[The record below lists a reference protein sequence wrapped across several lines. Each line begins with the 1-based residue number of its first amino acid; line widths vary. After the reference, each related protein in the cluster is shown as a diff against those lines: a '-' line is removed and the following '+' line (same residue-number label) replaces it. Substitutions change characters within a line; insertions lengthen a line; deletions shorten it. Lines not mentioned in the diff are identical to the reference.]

1 MPEADV
7 LYSDLVFD
15 NSQRNGGRDG
25 ASSAPESH
33 YASVKVAKTQSKS
46 QRDTGAKPAR
56 FMLTLE
62 RAALATLSVLLVLAL
77 VALSYLS
84 YQNVQTTKK
93 LQNLKGEHEALKASW
108 SERPNGVCWKCDY
121 GWELYGESCYRFSI
135 INSTWEESKTLCG
148 YRNSHLVKI
157 DSLNEQRFL
166 ETILRDKM
174 AFQED
179 KFWIGLTDSSREGQ
193 WLWADGS
200 PLNVSLTFWG
210 HGEPDNWLGEDSK
223 VGEDC
228 VRMGEKDG
236 AHDLR
241 CWFDKACDAKHKYIC
256 ETAAQ
261 RGRQSCN
268 CF

>member
-25 ASSAPESH
+25 ASSAPESQ

-46 QRDTGAKPAR
+46 QRD
-56 FMLTLE
+56 
-62 RAALATLSVLLVLAL
+62 
-77 VALSYLS
+77 
-84 YQNVQTTKK
+84 
-93 LQNLKGEHEALKASW
+93 
-108 SERPNGVCWKCDY
+108 GVCWKCSY
-121 GWELYGESCYRFSI
+121 GWELYGKSCYKFSI
-135 INSTWEESKTLCG
+135 TNSTWEVSKKFCR
-148 YRNSHLVKI
+148 YQNSDLVKI
-157 DSLNEQRFL
+157 DSLDEQRFL
-166 ETILRDKM
+166 ESKLRDKM

-179 KFWIGLTDSSREGQ
+179 KFWIGLTDSSLEGQ
-193 WLWADGS
+193 WLWVDGS

-210 HGEPDNWLGEDSK
+210 RGEPDNWSGEDGK

-241 CWFDKACDAKHKYIC
+241 CWFDKACNAKHKCIC

-261 RGRQSCN
+261 RGQQSCTY
-268 CF
+268 F

>member
-25 ASSAPESH
+25 ASSAPESQ

-56 FMLTLE
+56 SKLTLE

-77 VALSYLS
+77 VALCYLS
-84 YQNVQTTKK
+84 YQNVQTRKK
-93 LQNLKGEHEALKASW
+93 LQNLKGEHEALKA
-108 SERPNGVCWKCDY
+108 NGVCWKCSY
-121 GWELYGESCYRFSI
+121 GWELYGKSCYKFSI
-135 INSTWEESKTLCG
+135 TNSTWEVSKKFCR
-148 YRNSHLVKI
+148 YQNSDLVKI
-157 DSLNEQRFL
+157 DSLDEQRFL
-166 ETILRDKM
+166 ESKLRDKM

-179 KFWIGLTDSSREGQ
+179 KFWIGLTDSSLEGQ
-193 WLWADGS
+193 WLWVDGS

-210 HGEPDNWLGEDSK
+210 RGEPDNWSGEDGK

-241 CWFDKACDAKHKYIC
+241 CWFDKACNAKHKCIC

-261 RGRQSCN
+261 RGQQSCTY
-268 CF
+268 F